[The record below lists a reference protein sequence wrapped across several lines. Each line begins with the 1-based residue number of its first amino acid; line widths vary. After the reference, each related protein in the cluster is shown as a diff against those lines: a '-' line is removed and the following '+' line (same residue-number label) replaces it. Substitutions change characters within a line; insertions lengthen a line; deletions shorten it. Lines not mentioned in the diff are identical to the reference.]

1 MHAPKCDILK
11 RVKDDTTMLRSK
23 PLRAAAF
30 ALLLQFS
37 FMLAPDALAQ
47 TERPV
52 PSEKTVRVA
61 TRVLEPLVV
70 KRGELLSGFSIE
82 IWNEIARRSGLKT
95 EFVLVESVNG
105 MLDAVQRGEVQAA
118 VAAITMTP
126 EREQRLDFSHMYLQS
141 GLQIM
146 TPVHQASWLDRA
158 GRISWADV
166 LSVVGLVSLLIAAVA
181 HVIWL
186 IERGRNPEFP
196 KEYLRGVGEGL
207 WWAVVTVVTVGYGDR
222 TPKRLLG
229 RVVATLWM
237 FAGIFLIAHL
247 TATIT
252 SRLTVETLQGQINGL
267 NDLPGKRV
275 VTVANTTAAQYLTA
289 NGVVHR
295 TVSQIGEAYA
305 QIEAGRADAVVY
317 DAPVLNH
324 HAHTAGKGKVHMV
337 GVAFKAEPYGIALQ
351 TDSPYRKAIN
361 QAILE
366 IFTDGTHERLTRK
379 WFGTD

>member
-1 MHAPKCDILK
+1 M
-11 RVKDDTTMLRSK
+11 V
-23 PLRAAAF
+23 
-30 ALLLQFS
+30 
-37 FMLAPDALAQ
+37 
-47 TERPV
+47 RPGG
-52 PSEKTVRVA
+52 A
-61 TRVLEPLVV
+61 
-70 KRGELLSGFSIE
+70 
-82 IWNEIARRSGLKT
+82 
-95 EFVLVESVNG
+95 
-105 MLDAVQRGEVQAA
+105 
-118 VAAITMTP
+118 
-126 EREQRLDFSHMYLQS
+126 
-141 GLQIM
+141 
-146 TPVHQASWLDRA
+146 
-158 GRISWADV
+158 ISWADV

-295 TVSQIGEAYA
+295 TVAQIGEAYA

-324 HAHTAGKGKVHMV
+324 HANTAGKGKVHMV

-366 IFTDGTHERLTRK
+366 VFTDGTHERLTRK

>member
-1 MHAPKCDILK
+1 
-11 RVKDDTTMLRSK
+11 ML
-23 PLRAAAF
+23 
-30 ALLLQFS
+30 
-37 FMLAPDALAQ
+37 
-47 TERPV
+47 E
-52 PSEKTVRVA
+52 
-61 TRVLEPLVV
+61 
-70 KRGELLSGFSIE
+70 
-82 IWNEIARRSGLKT
+82 
-95 EFVLVESVNG
+95 
-105 MLDAVQRGEVQAA
+105 AVQHGDVQAA
-118 VAAITMTP
+118 VAAISMTP

-146 TPVHQASWLDRA
+146 TAVHHASWFDRV
-158 GRISWADV
+158 GRISWSDV
-166 LSVVGLVSLLIAAVA
+166 LSVVGLVALLIAVVA

-247 TATIT
+247 TATLT

-289 NGVVHR
+289 NGVGHR
-295 TVSQIGEAYA
+295 TVAQIGEAYA

-324 HAHTAGKGKVHMV
+324 HANTAGKGKVRMV